1 MNFTNEEPVSIKELS
16 FLIAKL
22 IDYKG
27 ELIFEKESSRNDGTL
42 RKAMSKNKFN
52 KLGFENQISLEE
64 GLKRMIEVY
73 NSKNM

>member
-1 MNFTNEEPVSIKELS
+1 MSINVLS

-27 ELIFEKESSRNDGTL
+27 ELIFEKELSNNDVTL

-52 KLGFENQISLEE
+52 KLGFKNQISLED